1 MGPADKKT
9 ALWQLLAK
17 TAWGL
22 AFISGMALANPV
34 VDYEFDPVIVTA
46 NRFPASFSNL
56 TRVVTLV
63 DSQQLA
69 HTPALSIA
77 DLLCAIGGV
86 DMMRRAAHG
95 VQGEAGVRGGS
106 FEETLILVNGVRM
119 NDPQTAHHN
128 FDFPVALQDVERIE
142 ILHGP
147 GSDLYGADAMSGT
160 INIITKKQAA
170 NSGELY
176 GGDFALAGGYVSLGG
191 SKGQLY
197 NRVSTLV
204 SRSDG
209 YMENTDF
216 RAVNVL
222 YNAAFTTPAAR
233 ISFLSGY
240 CRKKFGA
247 NSFYSSAFPNEREQ
261 TATTLAVLRVEQ
273 IKTAFLWTPQL
284 SWKRHFDDFIL
295 DNQRPDWNRSRHTG
309 NTLTLELPVFLQ
321 IGGRLFSFGGTMQVE
336 TLHSSNLGDHER
348 SRGSLYFALQ
358 QNMGRNFIL
367 NTSVNTCYYPQ
378 YGWNTWPAQDIA
390 WRLNDYL
397 KLYATAARSFRMPSF
412 TELYYHSPA
421 NVGNPSLKYS
431 QAVSLEGGLDWQA
444 AGYYSHLAL
453 FSRRGENM
461 IDWARKNVTEPW
473 QVMNDARQNTLGLE
487 IMVRVVYNGRLPSVL
502 HCGWMLLNTGKA
514 TPGYLSKYLFNSIK
528 YQLTLGG
535 DQALPCQLGV
545 NWQVKHTKR
554 QASMPYTVA
563 DIALFRPLWSCNV
576 YVKISNIFSANYYEV
591 TGVPMAGRWF
601 SAGLKYDL

>member
-1 MGPADKKT
+1 MERQKSPAWRMT
-9 ALWQLLAK
+9 VPAALI
-17 TAWGL
+17 L
-22 AFISGMALANPV
+22 AFITGIALADPV

-56 TRVVTLV
+56 TRAVTLV
-63 DSQQLA
+63 DSQQIA
-69 HTPALSIA
+69 RTPAHSIA
-77 DLLCAIGGV
+77 DLLSTIGGV

-95 VQGEAGVRGGS
+95 VQGEAGIRGGS
-106 FEETLILVNGVRM
+106 FEETLVLVNGVRM

-128 FDFPVALQDVERIE
+128 FDIPVALQDVERIE

-147 GSDLYGADAMSGT
+147 GSDLYGADALAGV
-160 INIITKKQAA
+160 INIITKKQAT

-191 SKGQLY
+191 SKGQLH
-197 NRVSTLV
+197 NRVSTQL

-216 RAVNVL
+216 SSVNVL
-222 YNAAFTTPAAR
+222 YNADFTTPAAR
-233 ISFLSGY
+233 VSLLSGY

-273 IKTAFLWTPQL
+273 IKTAFSWTTQL

-309 NTLTLELPVFLQ
+309 NTVTLEMPILLQ
-321 IGGRLFSFGGTMQVE
+321 TGGRLLAFGGIMQVE

-348 SRGSLYFALQ
+348 SRGSLFFALQ
-358 QNMGRNFIL
+358 QNMGRNLMF

-378 YGWNTWPAQDIA
+378 YGWKIWPAQDIA
-390 WRLNDYL
+390 WRLHDNL

-412 TELYYHSPA
+412 TELYYHTPA
-421 NVGNPSLKYS
+421 NLGNPSLKYS
-431 QAVSLEGGLDWQA
+431 QAISLEGGIEWQA
-444 AGYYSHLAL
+444 AGYYVHMAI

-461 IDWARKNVTEPW
+461 IDWARKDAADPW
-473 QVMNDARQNTLGLE
+473 QVMNVARQNTFGLE
-487 IMVRVVYNGRLPSVL
+487 TMMRAVYNGRFQSVL
-502 HCGWMLLNTGKA
+502 HCGWMLLDTGKA

-528 YQLTLGG
+528 YQLTIGG
-535 DQALPCQLGV
+535 DHTLPYKLGV
-545 NWQVKHTKR
+545 TWQVKHTKR
-554 QASMPYTVA
+554 QANMPYTVA
-563 DIALFRPLWSCNV
+563 DIALFKPFRSCDV
-576 YVKISNIFSANYYEV
+576 YVKISNIFSARYNEV
-591 TGVPMAGRWF
+591 SGVPMAGRWF